1 MVQKHS
7 SNKYVTL
14 EDVRVSHNP
23 KDDTIHITS
32 GDPDVQAGGFH
43 LNLGKNTQTEQLLRQ
58 ILTDQGVI
66 SAYRSF
72 VTSSLSS
79 IQAAHRI
86 QTISVVSPRGGNGKT
101 TTVLALAAAL
111 VQQGLKTVIVDM
123 DAFDGQ
129 IAFHMRKAG
138 PTILDAYDDSATVPV
153 LNFQPYLVSSEE
165 GWDALTAERR
175 GRTYATPEFY
185 QQAIQQ
191 LKTIYDVVLIDTA
204 VTWRN
209 YVDVAAQESDFVISM
224 VSPSAHQIEGLSRLD
239 EDLAE
244 ANPDLGPE
252 RVAMLISGYFPP
264 TNVDSELAARQVRY
278 KFVRVVPREKE
289 LATRT
294 HESSIGDLVALTAR
308 TPFAKEFYQL
318 ASFIARSQRGEL
330 KLTLKGA

>member
-66 SAYRSF
+66 QSSSF
-72 VTSSLSS
+72 ATSSLSG
-79 IQAAHRI
+79 IQVAHRI

-111 VQQGLKTVIVDM
+111 AQQGLKTVVVDM

-129 IAFHMRKAG
+129 IGFHVGKAG
-138 PTILDAYDDSATVPV
+138 PTIMDAYDDSATVPV

-209 YVDVAAQESDFVISM
+209 YSDVAAQESDFVISM
-224 VSPSAHQIEGLSRLD
+224 VSPTVHQLEALPRLD

-252 RVAMLISGYFPP
+252 RKALLVSAYFPFM
-264 TNVDSELAARQVRY
+264 NADSTLAALQGKY
-278 KFVRVVPREKE
+278 KFVRVVPREKD
-289 LATRT
+289 LATFAY
-294 HESSIGDLVALTAR
+294 EGSVGELVSPTAR

-318 ASFIARSQRGEL
+318 ASFIARSQRKPE
-330 KLTLKGA
+330 TSA